1 MKSSKADPKKI
12 MQQATKTAK
21 AGQLNAMKKVYGNDR
36 GAFLHKQAT
45 KPQGGNH
52 KAIGKAC

>member
-1 MKSSKADPKKI
+1 MQTKDPKKI
-12 MQQATKTAK
+12 MRQAAKTAK

-52 KAIGKAC
+52 GKIGKAC